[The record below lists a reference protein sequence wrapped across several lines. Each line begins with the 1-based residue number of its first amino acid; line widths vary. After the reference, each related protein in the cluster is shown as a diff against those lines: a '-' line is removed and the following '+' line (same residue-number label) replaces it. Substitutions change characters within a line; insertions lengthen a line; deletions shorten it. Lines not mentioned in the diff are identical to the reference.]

1 MPLEVIENITRVEA
15 DNRERK
21 ASAEAKANRSSPMH
35 SGTVLRSCSRRGLP
49 LRTGGGSC
57 SVRRRQE
64 LRPEETRSGKKP
76 RRRRS
81 ACAVRRRSG
90 WTWLPISLSEG
101 L

>member
-21 ASAEAKANRSSPMH
+21 A
-35 SGTVLRSCSRRGLP
+35 
-49 LRTGGGSC
+49 
-57 SVRRRQE
+57 
-64 LRPEETRSGKKP
+64 SGKKP